1 MGVLTEEAGLSLLA
15 CEEGCDPIE
24 DRLRGSIRTTIEA
37 VVEEELD
44 TFPGRL
50 KSSRS
55 QGPVKGSPWWS
66 PGAAHQHPG
75 GPGGEVPRARLLDGE
90 GVGREWCSKAL
101 GRYQRRTRRAEDL
114 TPSAGLAGVNRWR
127 VKRALCP
134 LFQEAVS
141 KEVVSCAAVR

>member
-44 TFPGRL
+44 TFSGRL

-75 GPGGEVPRARLLDGE
+75 DQE
-90 GVGREWCSKAL
+90 
-101 GRYQRRTRRAEDL
+101 GRYPVPDYWMGKA
-114 TPSAGLAGVNRWR
+114 SAGNGAPRPLAVIN
-127 VKRALCP
+127 
-134 LFQEAVS
+134 
-141 KEVVSCAAVR
+141 AAPGEPRI